1 MELLAVSAKEVE
13 RGVSMLSAIDAV
25 ENAYVQLSFYRAD
38 VPLRVP
44 LRTPRGVTLFMPGYL
59 KDDNAMAVKIVSVY
73 GENPAKGLPTV
84 TALVIVVDAE
94 TGIPKAAI
102 EGTYLTALRTGA
114 ASGVATRLLARED
127 SGIMAM
133 IGAGGQAPT
142 QISAVCAVRPIREVR
157 IYDINT
163 EAARAL
169 CERMSE
175 ELPDIDFRIASSPRE
190 AVRDA
195 DVINTATISR
205 KPVFDAGDVSPGTH
219 VNGIGAY
226 TPEMQEIPAGLVAR
240 ARVVIDSR
248 TSALAE
254 AGDLI
259 IPLREGAIR
268 EEDIVEIGEVLAGK
282 APGRQS
288 PDEITFF
295 KSVGNAVQDV
305 AVARIVLQAAEKD
318 GWGTRIP
325 L

>member
-1 MELLAVSAKEVE
+1 MELLAVSAEEVE

-25 ENAYVQLSFYRAD
+25 ENAYVQLSFSRAD

-44 LRTPRGVTLFMPGYL
+44 LRTSHGVTLFMPGYL

-73 GENPAKGLPTV
+73 GENPSKGLPTV

-169 CERMSE
+169 CDRMSE
-175 ELPDIDFRIASSPRE
+175 ELPDIDFRTVSSARE

-205 KPVFDAGDVSPGTH
+205 RPVFDAADVSPGTH

-248 TSALAE
+248 TSALVE